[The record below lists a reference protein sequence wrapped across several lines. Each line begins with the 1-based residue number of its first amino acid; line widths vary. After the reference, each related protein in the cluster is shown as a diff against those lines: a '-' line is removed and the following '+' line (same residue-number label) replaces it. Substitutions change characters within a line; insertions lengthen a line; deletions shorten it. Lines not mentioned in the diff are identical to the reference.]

1 MHHLYDGN
9 PGYSQEVILGE
20 RTNHAMWTWT
30 RGEVLKSLRGT
41 SFDNS
46 AAIALETLP
55 LELWSATNG
64 FNDNF
69 SVLYMKVP
77 ISQFIKLARDA
88 GDATGSSKY
97 TRIAEVMRVKGSKIR
112 FISMDGSEDSSSDVI
127 TPELTSTSATVE
139 LALENLNTL
148 LQHSRQGPTSAVDRI
163 HTALHA
169 HLVYLC
175 EANGQTPNASADL
188 DALFS
193 LLRNGHPKVSER
205 SDTIFRSLSKV
216 IHALSPI
223 RNENSLAHP
232 GEALLEEPEAML
244 VLNAGRT
251 LLRYLD
257 SRFAKPN

>member
-1 MHHLYDGN
+1 MD
-9 PGYSQEVILGE
+9 YSE
-20 RTNHAMWTWT
+20 N
-30 RGEVLKSLRGT
+30 
-41 SFDNS
+41 
-46 AAIALETLP
+46 
-55 LELWSATNG
+55 
-64 FNDNF
+64 
-69 SVLYMKVP
+69 
-77 ISQFIKLARDA
+77 
-88 GDATGSSKY
+88 
-97 TRIAEVMRVKGSKIR
+97 
-112 FISMDGSEDSSSDVI
+112 SSSDVI
-127 TPELTSTSATVE
+127 TPELASTSATVE

-193 LLRNGHPKVSER
+193 LLRSGQPTLSER
-205 SDTIFRSLSKV
+205 SDRIFRSLSKL

-223 RNENSLAHP
+223 RNKNSLAHP
-232 GEALLEEPEAML
+232 SEALLDEPEAML